1 MESTGCQ
8 AIWDDT
14 GQPYSRVRLDRTDA
28 KNCDQ
33 LRRSAVLIV
42 RPSNRNR
49 PFFRSDP
56 FKIQLNENPAPR

>member
-28 KNCDQ
+28 KNCDH

-49 PFFRSDP
+49 PSSEAIPSKFS
-56 FKIQLNENPAPR
+56 